1 MSTMGKV
8 FLSEKG
14 ETLIIQES
22 THPTHP
28 ARAAGGRGA
37 LTPRRVSAVSLV
49 RSLSPDCVWSLQSGY
64 SSNFKS
70 QKMVVYKLYFT
81 YHPACV
87 I

>member
-14 ETLIIQES
+14 EKLIIQES

-37 LTPRRVSAVSLV
+37 LTPRRFCSRSRALSVSLLCPDPV
-49 RSLSPDCVWSLQSGY
+49 ISL
-64 SSNFKS
+64 
-70 QKMVVYKLYFT
+70 
-81 YHPACV
+81 
-87 I
+87 